1 MQLVNKY
8 PNLANEEKKK
18 EQKGQAV
25 KELIKKTEDYLDF
38 STAEYDIN
46 LHELKLILEKER
58 VDKHL
63 QAADLL
69 T

>member
-1 MQLVNKY
+1 M
-8 PNLANEEKKK
+8 KK
-18 EQKGQAV
+18 
-25 KELIKKTEDYLDF
+25 LIKKTEDYLDF